1 MRYELI
7 KGSTN
12 NICNPLET
20 VLLNRGVED
29 YKKYLSLS
37 KNDIEPYEHLDNIN
51 EAVECF
57 AKHFDSGNPIGILVD
72 TDTDGV
78 CSATIMAKYILSM
91 NNDYP
96 VHMIVHQKNKA
107 HGLESQD
114 FDIPNGVKLMIV
126 PDSSSNDIDD
136 CQKLIDTEVDVIVL
150 DHHEKSEAR
159 DFPGILVNN
168 QTSIK
173 YYNKAA
179 SGTHVTWDFLRALD
193 EYYWEDYASQFV
205 DLVALANIADVMNIK
220 SESTR
225 AVINLGLQNIN
236 NKMFEELVRSQSFSM
251 KGRTNPHTIAFCIAP
266 MINAFLRLA
275 EFEERELL
283 VRAFC
288 EDDSETFEYTKR
300 GASSPVQEN
309 IYEHMVRLMTSY
321 RGKQNRSRDKSVQ
334 LLLNKAIE
342 YDDDKVVVMDATS
355 EIEQSLTGLVA
366 IRISEA
372 INKPVLLVRKH
383 NDELA
388 GSGRAFNNCPIADF
402 RALTEQCPYIT
413 FAQGHNA
420 AFGCSLPAENL
431 ENVKNWF
438 NEKLD
443 SVNMDKVY
451 SVDFILDVDDLD
463 IGFIQTIDQHQD
475 LWGQGLAEP
484 LIAVENISIKRS
496 DVHVQG
502 KNFDSIAFVVN
513 DIKYVLFKLPDTDAL
528 LEWASAWEDDASYIT
543 LNVVSKVSLNEYQG
557 VYTPQCMVE
566 AYTIQN

>member
-12 NICNPLET
+12 NICSPLET
-20 VLLNRGVED
+20 VLLNRGVEN
-29 YKKYLSLS
+29 YKKYLNLS
-37 KNDIEPYEHLDNIN
+37 ENDIEPYDHLDNIE

-57 AKHFDSGNPIGILVD
+57 AKHFDNCNPIGILVD

-91 NNDYP
+91 KDDYP
-96 VHMIVHQKNKA
+96 VHMIVHKKNKA

-114 FDIPNGVKLMIV
+114 FKIPDGVLLMIV
-126 PDSSSNDIDD
+126 PDSSSNDIDE
-136 CQKLIDTEVDVIVL
+136 CQKLIDANIDVIVL
-150 DHHEKSEAR
+150 DHHEKSDDREY
-159 DFPGILVNN
+159 PGILINN
-168 QTSIK
+168 QTSAN

-225 AVINLGLQNIN
+225 ATINLGLQNIH
-236 NKMFEELVRSQSFSM
+236 NKMFEELVRSQNFSM

-283 VRAFC
+283 IRAFC
-288 EDDSETFEYTKR
+288 EDELETFEYTKR
-300 GASSPVQEN
+300 GASSPTQEN

-321 RGKQNRSRDKSVQ
+321 RGKQNRSRDKSVK
-334 LLLNKAIE
+334 LLLDRAQECDN
-342 YDDDKVVVMDATS
+342 DKVAVMDATS
-355 EIEQSLTGLVA
+355 EIDQSLTGLVA

-388 GSGRAFNNCPIADF
+388 GSGRAFNNCPIEDF

-413 FAQGHNA
+413 MAQGHNA

-431 ENVKNWF
+431 ENVRKWF

-443 SVNMDKVY
+443 SVSMDKVY
-451 SVDFILDVDDLD
+451 AVDFIIDVDDLD
-463 IGFIQTIDQHQD
+463 IGFIQAIDKHQD

-484 LIAVENISIKRS
+484 LVAVENIALKRS

-502 KNFDSIAFVVN
+502 KNFDSIAFTVN
-513 DIKYVLFKLPDTDAL
+513 DIKYVLFKLPETDAL
-528 LEWASAWEDDASYIT
+528 LEWASAWEDDDSEIVM
-543 LNVVSKVSLNEYQG
+543 NVVAKVSLNEYQS
-557 VYTPQCMVE
+557 VYTPQCMIE

>member
-12 NICNPLET
+12 NTSNPLET
-20 VLLNRGVED
+20 VLLNRGVEN
-29 YKKYLSLS
+29 YKKYLNLS
-37 KNDIEPYEHLDNIN
+37 ENDIEPYEHLDNID

-57 AKHFDSGNPIGILVD
+57 AKHFEYGSPIGILVD

-91 NNDYP
+91 RHDYP

-114 FDIPNGVKLMIV
+114 FKIPNGVRLMIV

-136 CQKLIDTEVDVIVL
+136 CQKLIDTGVDVIVL
-150 DHHEKSEAR
+150 DHHEKSDTR
-159 DFPGILVNN
+159 KFPGILINN
-168 QTSIK
+168 QTSSN

-193 EYYWEDYASQFV
+193 EHYWNDYASQFV

-225 AVINLGLQNIN
+225 AAINIGLQNIS
-236 NKMFEELVRSQSFSM
+236 NKMFEELVRSQDFSM

-275 EFEERELL
+275 TFEERELL

-288 EDDSETFEYTKR
+288 EDESGTFEYTKR
-300 GASSPVQEN
+300 GASFPTQEN
-309 IYEHMVRLMTSY
+309 IYEHMARLMTSY
-321 RGKQNRSRDKSVQ
+321 RGKQNRSRDKSVK
-334 LLLNKAIE
+334 LLLDKALE
-342 YDDDKVVVMDATS
+342 HDNDKVVIMDATS
-355 EIEQSLTGLVA
+355 EIDQSLTGLVA

-388 GSGRAFNNCPIADF
+388 GSGRAFNNCPITDF

-420 AFGCSLPAENL
+420 AFGTSLLAKNL
-431 ENVKNWF
+431 ENVRNWF
-438 NEKLD
+438 NEKLE
-443 SVNMDKVY
+443 SVSMDKVY
-451 SVDFILDVDDLD
+451 AVDFILDVDDID
-463 IGFIQTIDQHQD
+463 VGFIRTIDQYQD

-484 LIAVENISIKRS
+484 LVAIENIVLKRS

-502 KNFDSIAFVVN
+502 KNFDSIAFTVN
-513 DIKYVLFKLPDTDAL
+513 DIKYVLFKLPETDSL
-528 LEWASAWEDDASYIT
+528 LEWASAWEDDNSEIV
-543 LNVVSKVSLNEYQG
+543 LNVVVKVSLNEYQG
-557 VYTPQCMVE
+557 VYTPQCMIE
-566 AYTIQN
+566 EYTIQN

>member
-1 MRYELI
+1 
-7 KGSTN
+7 
-12 NICNPLET
+12 
-20 VLLNRGVED
+20 VEN
-29 YKKYLSLS
+29 YKKYLNLS
-37 KNDIEPYEHLDNIN
+37 ENDIEPYDHLDNIE

-57 AKHFDSGNPIGILVD
+57 TKHFDNCNPIGILVD

-91 NNDYP
+91 KCDYP

-107 HGLESQD
+107 HGLESHD
-114 FDIPNGVKLMIV
+114 FKIPDGVRLMIV
-126 PDSSSNDIDD
+126 PDSSSNDIDE
-136 CQKLIDTEVDVIVL
+136 CQKLIDANIDVIVL
-150 DHHEKSEAR
+150 DHHEKSDDR
-159 DFPGILVNN
+159 KYPGILINN
-168 QTSIK
+168 QTSVN

-225 AVINLGLQNIN
+225 AAINLGLQNIN
-236 NKMFEELVRSQSFSM
+236 NKMFEELVRSQNFSM

-283 VRAFC
+283 IRALC
-288 EDDSETFEYTKR
+288 EDEFETFEYTKR
-300 GASSPVQEN
+300 GASSPTQEN

-321 RGKQNRSRDKSVQ
+321 RGKQNRSRDKSVK
-334 LLLNKAIE
+334 LLLDMAQECDN
-342 YDDDKVVVMDATS
+342 DKVAVMDATS
-355 EIEQSLTGLVA
+355 EIDQSLTGLVA

-388 GSGRAFNNCPIADF
+388 GSGRAFNNCPIEDF

-413 FAQGHNA
+413 MAQGHNA
-420 AFGCSLPAENL
+420 AFGCSLPVENL
-431 ENVKNWF
+431 ENVRNWF

-443 SVNMDKVY
+443 SVSMDKVY
-451 SVDFILDVDDLD
+451 AVDFIIDVDDLAV
-463 IGFIQTIDQHQD
+463 GFIQTIDKHQD

-484 LIAVENISIKRS
+484 LVAIENIALKRS

-502 KNFDSIAFVVN
+502 KNFDSIAFTVN
-513 DIKYVLFKLPDTDAL
+513 DIKYVLFKLHETDAL
-528 LEWASAWEDDASYIT
+528 LEWASAWEDDDSAIVI
-543 LNVVSKVSLNEYQG
+543 NVVAKVSLNEYQG
-557 VYTPQCMVE
+557 VYTPQCMIE